1 MWFRVL
7 VFLLNQISKDHC
19 KQKGETRPDAALASD
34 LGLRCLPMSHKK
46 DTSGL
51 YGLSW
56 HSKINLK
63 PKVPL
68 QS

>member
-1 MWFRVL
+1 MP
-7 VFLLNQISKDHC
+7 HY
-19 KQKGETRPDAALASD
+19 AASD

-46 DTSGL
+46 DTGGL

-56 HSKINLK
+56 HSKIYLK
-63 PKVPL
+63 PKVTL

>member
-1 MWFRVL
+1 ML

-19 KQKGETRPDAALASD
+19 KQKKRPDQTQHHAASD
-34 LGLRCLPMSHKK
+34 LGLHCLPMSHKK

-63 PKVPL
+63 PKVTL

>member
-1 MWFRVL
+1 MV
-7 VFLLNQISKDHC
+7 VFFFSIKFSKNTAS
-19 KQKGETRPDAALASD
+19 KKERPDQMPHYAASD

-46 DTSGL
+46 DTGGL

-56 HSKINLK
+56 QSKPI
-63 PKVPL
+63 VTL

>member
-1 MWFRVL
+1 MP
-7 VFLLNQISKDHC
+7 HY
-19 KQKGETRPDAALASD
+19 AASG

-46 DTSGL
+46 DTGGF

-56 HSKINLK
+56 HSKIYLK
-63 PKVPL
+63 PKVTL